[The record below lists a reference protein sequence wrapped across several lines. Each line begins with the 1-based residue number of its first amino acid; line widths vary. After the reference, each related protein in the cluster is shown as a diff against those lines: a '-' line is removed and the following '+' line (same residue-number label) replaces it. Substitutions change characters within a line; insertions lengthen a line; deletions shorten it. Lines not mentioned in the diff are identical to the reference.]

1 MQRRQLVRALA
12 AAAAAPALWAQ
23 ERPGATWR
31 IARSLPLT
39 GPQSAYG
46 EAKRDGGDA
55 FAAMVNAKGGIGGRT
70 IAFHTADDAYLEQRT
85 AENVANLA
93 AAHNPIAFAGFFGAP
108 QCAAAAKALAPL
120 KLAGVGF
127 TTGSNAFR
135 DKPQR
140 EVFPVRASFLQE
152 TRAIVTHHKT
162 TGVPHAVIAY
172 VDIPFGQLARGSFEA
187 AAKQEG
193 LRLLDPVLV
202 RPDSGNLRE
211 AAAALRA
218 TNSVVLMALHTPV
231 AIGLVKELRGSGS
244 MQQLWCLS
252 AVDTAVLSDSLQ
264 GAARGVSTSLVM
276 PSPGRTASPIVRE
289 YLAATQAIHKP
300 ATSYGL
306 EAFLEMKTLAA
317 GLARMRGA
325 DPQQLVGALESL
337 GRFDLGGLDVQ
348 YGAGD
353 RTGSR
358 FVDLAMVTSQRV
370 TS

>member
-1 MQRRQLVRALA
+1 MQRRQIVRALA
-12 AAAAAPALWAQ
+12 AAAAMPTVWAQ
-23 ERPGATWR
+23 DRSAATWR

-55 FAAMVNAKGGIGGRT
+55 FAAMANAKGGIAGRT
-70 IAFHTADDAYLEQRT
+70 LVLHTADDAYVEQRT
-85 AENVANLA
+85 AENVGKLA
-93 AAHNPIAFAGFFGAP
+93 GAHDPVAFASFFGAP
-108 QCAAAAKALAPL
+108 QCAAATKALAPL
-120 KLAGVGF
+120 KLVGVGF

-140 EVFPVRASFLQE
+140 EVFPVRASFVQE
-152 TRAIVTHHKT
+152 TRAIVGHHKT

-172 VDIPFGQLARGSFEA
+172 VDIPFGQLARTSFEA
-187 AAKQEG
+187 AAQNEG
-193 LRLLDPVLV
+193 LRLLEPVLV
-202 RPDSGNLRE
+202 RPDGSNLRD

-218 TNSVVLMALHTPV
+218 SNSVVLMALHTPV
-231 AIGLVKELRGSGS
+231 AIGLVKELRAIGS

-252 AVDTAVLSDSLQ
+252 AVDTAVLADSLQ

-289 YLAATQAIHKP
+289 YLAATRANNQP

-306 EAFLEMKTLAA
+306 EAFIEMKTLAA
-317 GLARMRGA
+317 GLARMRGT

-337 GRFDLGGLDVQ
+337 GRLDLGGLDVQ
-348 YGAGD
+348 YGVGD